1 MPTVSSAIE
10 SPVMSGRGS
19 AVYAQERASI
29 WRVEW
34 QRTHPADKARRLRTV
49 PFDDGMVDTI
59 AEAIDAR
66 PSLAPFQLPGA
77 AVYQFTLEGSEGR
90 PSAMVTL
97 WPSLR
102 RVDAI
107 GSGAA
112 VVFTRIAS
120 VQLVDGLEV
129 LFRRET
135 GEYLVIAKGGR
146 IVVRS

>member
-1 MPTVSSAIE
+1 
-10 SPVMSGRGS
+10 
-19 AVYAQERASI
+19 
-29 WRVEW
+29 
-34 QRTHPADKARRLRTV
+34 
-49 PFDDGMVDTI
+49 MVDTI

-66 PSLAPFQLPGA
+66 PNLAPFQLPGA
-77 AVYQFTLEGSEGR
+77 TVYQFVVDGAEGR
-90 PSAMVTL
+90 PSAMVTI

-120 VQLVDGLEV
+120 VQLVDGVEI

>member
-1 MPTVSSAIE
+1 MV
-10 SPVMSGRGS
+10 GS
-19 AVYAQERASI
+19 DDAVYAQGLFCLED
-29 WRVEW
+29 RVEDVSGG
-34 QRTHPADKARRLRTV
+34 RARRLRTV
-49 PFDDGMVDTI
+49 PFEDATVETI
-59 AEAIDAR
+59 AEAIEAR
-66 PSLAPFQLPGA
+66 PTLAPFQLPGA
-77 AVYQFTLEGSEGR
+77 AVYQFTLTGSEGR

-112 VVFTRIAS
+112 VVFTRISS
-120 VQLVDGLEV
+120 VQLVDGVEV

-146 IVVRS
+146 IIVRS

>member
-1 MPTVSSAIE
+1 MPFEDA
-10 SPVMSGRGS
+10 
-19 AVYAQERASI
+19 
-29 WRVEW
+29 
-34 QRTHPADKARRLRTV
+34 
-49 PFDDGMVDTI
+49 MVDTI

-66 PSLAPFQLPGA
+66 PSLAQFQLPGA
-77 AVYQFTLEGSEGR
+77 AVYQFTLAGSEER

-107 GSGAA
+107 GTGAA

-120 VQLVDGLEV
+120 VQLVDGVEV
-129 LFRRET
+129 LFRRES
-135 GEYLVIAKGGR
+135 GEFLVIAKGGR

>member
-1 MPTVSSAIE
+1 
-10 SPVMSGRGS
+10 
-19 AVYAQERASI
+19 
-29 WRVEW
+29 
-34 QRTHPADKARRLRTV
+34 
-49 PFDDGMVDTI
+49 MVDVI
-59 AEAIDAR
+59 AATIDAR

-77 AVYQFTLEGSEGR
+77 TVYQFMVDGTEGR

-112 VVFTRIAS
+112 IVFTRIAS
-120 VQLVDGLEV
+120 VQLVDGVEV

-135 GEYLVIAKGGR
+135 GEYLVVAKGGR